1 MQLRKQIEFF
11 RQAAP
16 PANYP
21 AVRCSSP
28 LSRQSGFLIKGS
40 NCGIQEAKDKS
51 YIHCSEALDAALEE
65 LRQKVNRE
73 LKNIGYHL
81 QVDNVQRIG
90 SMVGHDL
97 VKPVDLWA
105 DELPDVMGLVE
116 TRILKF
122 MAENG

>member
-1 MQLRKQIEFF
+1 M
-11 RQAAP
+11 
-16 PANYP
+16 
-21 AVRCSSP
+21 
-28 LSRQSGFLIKGS
+28 
-40 NCGIQEAKDKS
+40 
-51 YIHCSEALDAALEE
+51 DAALEE

-116 TRILKF
+116 TRILKL
-122 MAENG
+122 MAENGYNETYED